1 MEARHLCMMM
11 RGVEKQESLAVTS
24 CMLGRFRTD
33 ARTRGEFLSLIGK

>member
-1 MEARHLCMMM
+1 MM
-11 RGVEKQESLAVTS
+11 RGVEKQESAAVTS